1 MAGNISAIVTTVR
14 RGQKY
19 TEANRILAA
28 RTAAVLG
35 IPNVPRGNDSLEEL
49 RAAHGVDAVLVA
61 RRGLLTLVT
70 AAGELFFHP
79 GMAHLRIKNLLLG
92 HGDQLV
98 RALGLTEGMR
108 VLDCTLGTGADAIVE
123 SFAVGQRGTVTAIE
137 SNPLIAAVIGDGL
150 AHATGDNYEMHA
162 AMRRIV
168 VHHADALTFLRS
180 AADKSYDVVYFDPMF
195 RRPLHESAG
204 MNALR
209 VLADMRALTAET
221 IAEARR
227 VARCRIVMKE
237 RRESTEFTRLGFTEV
252 TGGKYSRIAY
262 GVMAVYPHGEN
273 FLDINEYS
281 KI

>member
-1 MAGNISAIVTTVR
+1 MAGKVSAIVTTVR

-19 TEANRILAA
+19 TEANRTLAA
-28 RTAAVLG
+28 RTAAALG

-49 RAAHGVDAVLVA
+49 RAAYGADAVLVA

-70 AAGELFFHP
+70 AEGELFFHP
-79 GMAHLRIKNLLLG
+79 GMSHLRIKNLLLG
-92 HGDQLV
+92 HGDHLV
-98 RALGLTEGMR
+98 SALGLVEGMH

-123 SFAVGQRGTVTAIE
+123 SFAVGAQGTVTALE
-137 SNPLIAAVIGDGL
+137 ANPLIAAVIADGL
-150 AHATGDNYEMHA
+150 AHATGDNYDMHS

-168 VHHADALTFLRS
+168 VHHADALTFLR
-180 AADKSYDVVYFDPMF
+180 AAETDSYDVVYFDPMF

-209 VLADMRALTAET
+209 MLADSRALTAET

-227 VARCRIVMKE
+227 VARRRVVMKE
-237 RRESTEFTRLGFTEV
+237 RQGSKEFARLGFTYI

-262 GVMAVYPHGEN
+262 GVMEV
-273 FLDINEYS
+273 
-281 KI
+281 

>member
-1 MAGNISAIVTTVR
+1 MRTNTISAIVTTVR

-19 TEANRILAA
+19 TEANRTLAA
-28 RTAAVLG
+28 RTAAALG

-49 RAAHGVDAVLVA
+49 RAAYGVDAALVA

-70 AAGELFFHP
+70 AEGELFFHP
-79 GMAHLRIKNLLLG
+79 GMSHLRIKNLLLG
-92 HGDQLV
+92 HGDHLV
-98 RALGLTEGMR
+98 NALGLVEGMH

-123 SFAVGQRGTVTAIE
+123 SFAVGAQGTVTALE
-137 SNPLIAAVIGDGL
+137 ASPLIAAVIADGL

-162 AMRRIV
+162 AMRRIT
-168 VHHADALTFLRS
+168 VHHADALTYLR
-180 AADKSYDVVYFDPMF
+180 AAETDSCDVVYFDPMF

-209 VLADMRALTAET
+209 MLADSRALTAET

-227 VARCRIVMKE
+227 VARRRVVMKE
-237 RRESTEFTRLGFTEV
+237 RQGSKEFAQLGFTYI

-262 GVMAVYPHGEN
+262 GVME
-273 FLDINEYS
+273 L
-281 KI
+281 